1 MPLNLPDK
9 LPAIDI
15 LEGGKY
21 FRHRQFTRQY
31 AGYPSA
37 ENCYPQF
44 DADKNNY

>member
-9 LPAIDI
+9 TSGYRYT
-15 LEGGKY
+15 EGGKY
-21 FRHRQFTRQY
+21 FRHRQLTRQY

>member
-15 LEGGKY
+15 LKEEKY